1 MEHMNVGRLLIA
13 LGVFLVVLGL
23 LFTIGDKLPL
33 RLGRLP
39 GDIYVRGKHTSFY
52 FPIVTCLLLSAVL
65 SLAMWLFRR

>member
-1 MEHMNVGRLLIA
+1 MLIG

-23 LFTIGDKLPL
+23 LLTFGNKLPL
-33 RLGRLP
+33 HLGRLP

-52 FPIVTCLLLSAVL
+52 FPIVTCLLLSLVL